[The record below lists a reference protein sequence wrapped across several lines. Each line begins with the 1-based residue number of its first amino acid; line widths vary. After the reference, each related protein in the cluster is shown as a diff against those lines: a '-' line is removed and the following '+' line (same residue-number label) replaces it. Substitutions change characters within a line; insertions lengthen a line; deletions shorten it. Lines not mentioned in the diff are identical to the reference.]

1 MFRYNLFFTYDCTNF
16 CNANGMPGMPELE
29 CCYNNNILCAY
40 MMEEMMIIHSIIVF
54 FVFLVS
60 TLLVVQIRLPE

>member
-29 CCYNNNILCAY
+29 CCYNNKYICAY
-40 MMEEMMIIHSIIVF
+40 GGGDDHPF
-54 FVFLVS
+54 NYFV
-60 TLLVVQIRLPE
+60 